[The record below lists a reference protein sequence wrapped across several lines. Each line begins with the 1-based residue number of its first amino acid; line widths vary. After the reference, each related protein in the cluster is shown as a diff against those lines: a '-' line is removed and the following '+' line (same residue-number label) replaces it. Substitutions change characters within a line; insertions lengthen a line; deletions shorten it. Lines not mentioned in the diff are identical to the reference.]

1 MGVKLNRLNQRARRH
16 PVIALIVAS
25 LLMGAVFSVVD
36 APGVENVVSS
46 LDTDSAEA
54 GRQYK
59 YQCKLPGDLV
69 GLEGIGGQFGIG
81 SWQNT
86 VHSAKVSAVR
96 SALSRGW
103 TASFDS
109 YSGEWTIYETGT
121 NPQEGGYITSGIT
134 CKQHK
139 TRVVKD
145 KKKR

>member
-1 MGVKLNRLNQRARRH
+1 MGVKLNRLNRRARRH
-16 PVIALIVAS
+16 PWLTLIAGCLA
-25 LLMGAVFSVVD
+25 FSFVLTVVD
-36 APGVENVVSS
+36 PPGVENVVSP
-46 LDTDSAEA
+46 LDTDSAVA

-86 VHSAKVSAVR
+86 NHSAKVSAVK

-103 TASFDS
+103 TASLDS

-121 NPQEGGYITSGIT
+121 NPQEGGYITSNVT
-134 CKQHK
+134 CKQLK